1 MMFLENIRNLKED
14 NMAIRRFRRL
24 RQNSTPRGLVRETR
38 LGPDSLIM
46 PLFVCAGDR
55 VRKPLPSIPGSS
67 LLAGDALSN
76 EARRLAGLGIP
87 AVLLFGVVD
96 AQLKDSGASCC
107 LTEANPV
114 IPALRRLKHT
124 EPGLVLIADLCLCEY
139 TSHGHC
145 GILRKSVIDNDA
157 TLAVLARAAVALAQ
171 AGADIIAPSG
181 VMDGTVTTLR
191 FALDA
196 AGHESVALMP
206 YSAKFRSVLYDPF
219 KAATCSQP
227 GEPQH
232 ATHQLDPAN
241 GREALRKIRQDVAEG
256 ADLVIVKPAIPSLDV
271 LALARQETNVPLAAF
286 DVSGSYRM
294 MLNYCGNDP
303 GLRRAM
309 MLETLTSIK
318 RAGASLIITYH
329 APEAAKLLA

>member
-1 MMFLENIRNLKED
+1 MS
-14 NMAIRRFRRL
+14 IRRFRRL
-24 RQNSTPRGLVRETR
+24 RQNSLLRDMVRETR
-38 LGPDSLIM
+38 LSPDDLIL

-55 VRKPLPSIPGSS
+55 VRKPLPSIPGSY
-67 LLAGDALSN
+67 LLAGEELSK
-76 EARRLAGLGIP
+76 EARRLKNLGIP

-96 AQLKDSGASCC
+96 ARLKDPNAACC
-107 LTEANPV
+107 STEDNPV
-114 IPALRRLKHT
+114 IPALRRLKQA
-124 EPGLVLIADLCLCEY
+124 EPGLVLISDLCLCEY
-139 TSHGHC
+139 TTHGHC

-157 TLAVLARAAVALAQ
+157 TLAVLARAAVALAK

-191 FALDA
+191 AALDA
-196 AGHESVALMP
+196 AGHEDAALMP

-219 KAATCSQP
+219 KTATCSRP

-241 GREALRKIRQDVAEG
+241 AREALRKIRQDVAEG
-256 ADLVIVKPAIPSLDV
+256 ADLVIVKPAILSLDV
-271 LALARQETNVPLAAF
+271 LALARRETSVPLAAF

-294 MLNYCGNDP
+294 LLNYCGNDA

-309 MLETLTSIK
+309 LMETLTSIK
-318 RAGASLIITYH
+318 RAGANLIITYH
-329 APEAAKLLA
+329 APEAAKLLG